1 MELPREGSLAIAVV
15 KKIMPYGAF
24 CTLSEYG
31 DIEAFMH
38 ISEVA
43 PRWIKNIHEFL
54 SEKKKLVV
62 KVHRVDL
69 GKRQV
74 DVSLK
79 RVNEDERKRKLENV
93 KKETRAMKLIQVAV
107 KNSKTK
113 KDFESFRKEII
124 SEYGSLYPFLETVR
138 DEGDAAFEGLD
149 IDKGLR
155 KELEGLTVKYVKKP
169 VTEITRVFSIACYEP
184 DGVQVVK
191 KVLEGADAH
200 YLGAGRY
207 MMKAETEDPKAG
219 EKEMNKRIAAVE
231 KGLKGKDCV
240 FSVEAS

>member
-1 MELPREGSLAIAVV
+1 MALPREGSLAIAVV

-24 CTLSEYG
+24 CTLTEYG
-31 DIEAFMH
+31 DVEAFMH
-38 ISEVA
+38 VSEVA

-54 SEKKKLVV
+54 SEKQKLVV
-62 KVHRVDL
+62 KVHRVDP
-69 GKRQV
+69 GKGQV

-93 KKETRAMKLIQVAV
+93 KKETRAMKLLQVAV
-107 KNSKTK
+107 KNSKAK
-113 KDFESFRKEII
+113 KGFEELRGEIER
-124 SEYGSLYPFLETVR
+124 EYGALYPFLEAVR

-155 KELEGLTVKYVKKP
+155 KELEGLIVKYVKKP
-169 VTEITRVFSIACYEP
+169 VTDIARVFSIACYES

-191 KVLEGADAH
+191 RVLEGAEAH

-207 MMKAETEDPKAG
+207 MMKLQTEDPKAG
-219 EKEMNKRIAAVE
+219 EKEMNRRIAAIE

-240 FSVEAS
+240 FSVEPS

>member
-1 MELPREGSLAIAVV
+1 MALPREGSLAIAVV

-24 CTLSEYG
+24 CTLTEYG
-31 DIEAFMH
+31 DVEAFMH
-38 ISEVA
+38 VSEVA

-54 SEKKKLVV
+54 SEKQKLVV
-62 KVHRVDL
+62 KVHRVDP
-69 GKRQV
+69 GKGQV

-93 KKETRAMKLIQVAV
+93 KKETRA
-107 KNSKTK
+107 K
-113 KDFESFRKEII
+113 KGFEELRGEIER
-124 SEYGSLYPFLETVR
+124 EYGALYPFLEAVR

-155 KELEGLTVKYVKKP
+155 KELEGLIVKYVKKP
-169 VTEITRVFSIACYEP
+169 VTDIARVFSIACYES

-191 KVLEGADAH
+191 RVLEGAEAH

-207 MMKAETEDPKAG
+207 MMKLQTEDPKAG
-219 EKEMNKRIAAVE
+219 EKEMNRRIAAIE

-240 FSVEAS
+240 FSVEPS